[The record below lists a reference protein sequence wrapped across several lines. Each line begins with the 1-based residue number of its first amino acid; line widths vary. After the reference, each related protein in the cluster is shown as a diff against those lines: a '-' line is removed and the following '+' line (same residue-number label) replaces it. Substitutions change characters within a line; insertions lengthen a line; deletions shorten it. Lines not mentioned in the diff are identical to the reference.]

1 MSNLSTLVTA
11 VAATTALT
19 KKDVEAVASALFD
32 QITNDLKA
40 GEEVRINNFGTL
52 KTQARAASVGRN
64 PATGQPIDIAAK
76 TVVKFSPAKGLKD
89 AVA

>member
-11 VAATTALT
+11 VAATTALP
-19 KKDVEAVASALFD
+19 KKDVEAVASTLFE
-32 QITNDLKA
+32 QITKDLQS
-40 GEEVRINNFGTL
+40 GEEVRINNFGTF
-52 KTQARAASVGRN
+52 KPQARAASVGRN
-64 PATGQPIDIAAK
+64 PATGQQINIAAK